1 MDNRGMKLLRIL
13 TLSIVIPTQIFIF
26 TPAVSAAPIY
36 VFPISNCVATYGK
49 FHHSYPATDINTK
62 RGCAFVAPTAG
73 VVDVVLDKDVW
84 SGRTNLGKDR
94 GGLAVGI
101 IGDDGVRYYGSHL
114 SKIEPGIAVGVRVAA
129 GAKLGRVGSTGSA
142 RGTKP
147 HLHFGLSWPTDN
159 SAWWVRRGV
168 VAPWRFLEAWKAG
181 KDLSPAKAVN
191 AAKLRLGEIPPEP
204 KNEVRK

>member
-1 MDNRGMKLLRIL
+1 MRTFKLFLISL
-13 TLSIVIPTQIFIF
+13 VTTGQLLIM
-26 TPAVSAAPIY
+26 TPPATAAPKY
-36 VFPISNCVATYGK
+36 VFPIANCVATYGK

-73 VVDVVLDKDVW
+73 VVDVVLTKDVW
-84 SGRTNLGKDR
+84 SGKTNLGQDR

-114 SKIEPGIAVGVRVAA
+114 LKIEPGIAVGVRVAA
-129 GAKLGRVGSTGSA
+129 GAKLGEVGTSGSA

-147 HLHFGLSWPTDN
+147 HLHFGISWPTDN
-159 SAWWVRRGV
+159 SVWWVRRGV

-181 KDLSPAKAVN
+181 KDLSPARAVN